1 MKRYKE
7 NYVVK
12 NPRLK
17 NYLYTLGFYYIP
29 SRDTTGQ
36 QDYIF
41 LFEDTKDL
49 QEAIS
54 FYTRFKNKKKG

>member
-1 MKRYKE
+1 MKRYE
-7 NYVVK
+7 QNYVVK

-17 NYLYTLGFYYIP
+17 NYLYTLGFYYRL

-54 FYTRFKNKKKG
+54 FYTQFKNKKKG